1 MKKTR
6 KRGLRGAVRGIL
18 RALLLIFLGFH
29 ALVLLGLLYLRF
41 LPPLTTAVQAQRRVE
56 ALLSGEEYRKR
67 YEFVPLE
74 EISDNLEH
82 AVVSAEDQRFFQ
94 HRGFDWAELG
104 NALSDALGGGRVR
117 GASTISQQLVKNLFL
132 TTEGSFVRK
141 GLELTLT
148 PLAELVLGKERILEL
163 YLNVIE
169 WGPGVYG
176 AEAAARH
183 WYDVPAD
190 ALGRERSARL
200 AAILPNPLTRQP
212 RRMDQYSREILRRMR
227 RVGW

>member
-1 MKKTR
+1 MKKAR
-6 KRGLRGAVRGIL
+6 RLGLRGAVRGLL
-18 RALLLIFLGFH
+18 RALLLILLGFH

-67 YEFVPLE
+67 YRFLPLE
-74 EISDNLEH
+74 RISDNLEH

-94 HRGFDWAELG
+94 HGGFDWNELG
-104 NALSDALGGGRVR
+104 NALSDALEGGRVR

-132 TTEGSFVRK
+132 STGGSFVRK

-148 PLAELVLGKERILEL
+148 PMAELVLGKQRILEL

-176 AEAAARH
+176 AEAAAQH
-183 WYDVPAD
+183 WYDVPA
-190 ALGRERSARL
+190 AELGRERSARL
-200 AAILPNPLTRQP
+200 AAILPNPRTRQP
-212 RRMDQYSREILRRMR
+212 RQMGTYSREILRRMR
-227 RVGW
+227 RMGR